1 METNQ
6 MNEKDNNLWHT
17 AKKRAGF
24 KWSLVCYCMV
34 NAFLIGVWFFTD
46 REYFWPI
53 WCMLGWG
60 LGLAIQYF
68 KAYHKTGMFSIEKE
82 YEKLKKESNS

>member
-6 MNEKDNNLWHT
+6 TDNKDNQLWYQ

-24 KWSLVCYCMV
+24 KWSLLSYLLV
-34 NAFLIGVWFFTD
+34 NTFLTGVWLFGGQGH
-46 REYFWPI
+46 FWPA

-60 LGLAIQYF
+60 FGLVMQYF
-68 KAYHKTGMFSIEKE
+68 NAYHRTGMFSIEKE
-82 YEKLKKESNS
+82 YEKLKNESNS